1 MNDNFAENLAKL
13 CQKADQP
20 ARVTDGAMHDKAI
33 RRDLARQRVE
43 HRQRTIGSAERQAV
57 RLAADRL

>member
-20 ARVTDGAMHDKAI
+20 ARVTNVAI
-33 RRDLARQRVE
+33 QPHTTPGTL
-43 HRQRTIGSAERQAV
+43 G
-57 RLAADRL
+57 